1 MGYDMHRSPRRLP
14 VSIAL
19 SAALALAL
27 AAAAGAQTQCPKGTF
42 FLDLTTGQTFPA
54 NAPARITLTSLAPT
68 PNPYCPAG
76 WYAAR
81 LRLDLAPPCEEAEI
95 VVEYDKP
102 TGFTLNIG
110 DSPTND
116 AYGGDSTTPNNA
128 EMWINQQIMWL
139 ASNRSP
145 GGNDNNLYQENL
157 ALNYGAWKFTVK
169 NQWFSWGN
177 PYHVLQ
183 TVGSKKLFTLPDTAV
198 PADGYYIYV
207 GLNRIVGD
215 FPSRS
220 GCGLQRAMVTVE

>member
-1 MGYDMHRSPRRLP
+1 MDLKVKRENARRPLL
-14 VSIAL
+14 V
-19 SAALALAL
+19 ALALAL
-27 AAAAGAQTQCPKGTF
+27 AAAGAAQAQCPKGTY
-42 FLDLTTGQTFPA
+42 FLDLTTGQTFPS

-68 PNPYCPAG
+68 PNPACPAG
-76 WYAAR
+76 WYSA
-81 LRLDLAPPCEEAEI
+81 LLKIDLAPPCDEAEV

-116 AYGGDSTTPNNA
+116 AYGGDTTTPNNA
-128 EMWINQQIMWL
+128 EMWINQQILWV
-139 ASNRSP
+139 SSSRIP

-157 ALNYGAWKFTVK
+157 ALNYGSMKFTVK
-169 NQWFSWGN
+169 NQWLSWGT

-183 TVGSKKLFTLPDTAV
+183 TVGSKKLFALPDKIV
-198 PADGYYIYV
+198 PSDAYFIYV

-220 GCGLQRAMVTVE
+220 GCGLQRAMITVE